1 MAHIAL
7 YREWRPTSFEKV
19 VEQEHITK
27 TLKRAVVTGRISHAY
42 LFSGTRGTG
51 KTSLAKIFARA
62 VNCLD
67 PKDGEPC
74 NKCEICK
81 KALDET
87 LMDIAEIDAASNNSV
102 DNIRRIC
109 DEVNYMPSLA
119 RFKVYIIDEVHML
132 STSAFNALLKTLEEP
147 PSYAIFILCTTEPNK
162 LPATVL
168 SRCQRFDFHRITVKG
183 IEQRLKLIAKAE
195 NENIT
200 DDATE
205 MIARISFGAMRD
217 AISLLDQCI
226 SSTDK
231 TIEVEDVLNCAG
243 LIDEKSNAK
252 VSKALAENDVKGI
265 LSSVNDVIA
274 EGKSPSRFLSGLLG
288 YLRNILVCMNINDPS
303 DFIEADS
310 NAIEQMKTLSKM
322 FDADTVIRYI
332 KELSENE
339 AVLRRASQ
347 PKTYLEIMLI
357 GLLVKDDV
365 KGVERKPEKKKDA
378 ANELTDIKE
387 EKLYKAEK
395 KASDISIESSVKQPE
410 KQSQSKAWSKFIQ
423 DRISEGSKDVFE
435 LKNSSIEIV
444 GNQAKITVQSTF
456 LKDSLE
462 YNKDEVLKEIQGYNS
477 EIKNVKFVCSA
488 NNVQVN
494 TIEGDLL
501 KIGKEHNIE
510 VEIE

>member
-1 MAHIAL
+1 M
-7 YREWRPTSFEKV
+7 
-19 VEQEHITK
+19 
-27 TLKRAVVTGRISHAY
+27 
-42 LFSGTRGTG
+42 
-51 KTSLAKIFARA
+51 
-62 VNCLD
+62 
-67 PKDGEPC
+67 
-74 NKCEICK
+74 
-81 KALDET
+81 
-87 LMDIAEIDAASNNSV
+87 
-102 DNIRRIC
+102 
-109 DEVNYMPSLA
+109 
-119 RFKVYIIDEVHML
+119 
-132 STSAFNALLKTLEEP
+132 
-147 PSYAIFILCTTEPNK
+147 
-162 LPATVL
+162 
-168 SRCQRFDFHRITVKG
+168 
-183 IEQRLKLIAKAE
+183 KLIAKSE

-435 LKNSSIEIV
+435 LKDSSIEIV